1 MAIKIITDS
10 TAEYEMG
17 ELREKDIICVPM
29 SITFNHQSFLDGV
42 ELSKDVF
49 FEKLLAKEGM
59 PTTSQ
64 PSPEAF
70 LTHFE
75 AAKKNQD
82 AVIVILISS
91 ALSGTVQSA
100 RLAKEMADY
109 DDIYIIDSLT
119 ATIGIKLLVDEA
131 VKMRH
136 EGATASDIAQTIETL
151 KSKVRVY
158 AAIDT
163 LEYLYKG
170 GRLTKA
176 QAGLGTLAHIKP
188 IITINHEGH
197 ISIVSKSIG
206 LAKARQ
212 QLIQLTQKSELDLNY
227 PLHLLYAYDRKNCDK
242 LREKLEEADFQ
253 TSEQAIYGIGPTIG
267 THIGIGAF
275 GVVFIEK

>member
-10 TAEYEMG
+10 TAEYEIN
-17 ELREKDIICVPM
+17 ELKEKDIICVPM
-29 SITFNHQSFLDGV
+29 SVTFNEQTFLDGI
-42 ELSKDVF
+42 ELSKDAF
-49 FEKLLAKEGM
+49 FEKLLKKECM

-64 PSPEAF
+64 PSPKAF
-70 LTHFE
+70 LAYFE
-75 AAKKNQD
+75 AAKQNQD
-82 AVIVILISS
+82 TVIVILISS

-100 RLAKEMADY
+100 HLAKEMVDY
-109 DDIYIIDSLT
+109 DKIYIIDSLT
-119 ATIGIKLLVDEA
+119 ATIGIKLLVDQA
-131 VKMRH
+131 VKMRY
-136 EGATASDIAQTIETL
+136 EGATGSDIVQTLETL

-176 QAGLGTLAHIKP
+176 QAGLGTLAHLKP
-188 IITINHEGH
+188 IITINSEGH

-212 QLIQLTQKSELDLNY
+212 QIIQLTMQSELDLNY

-242 LREKLEEADFQ
+242 LREKLAEADFP
-253 TSEQAIYGIGPTIG
+253 TSDQAIYGVGPTIG
-267 THIGIGAF
+267 THIGTGAF